1 MLRFKLRELIAE
13 KSFNE
18 DRHITLVEVA
28 NACNVNRM
36 TLSKMANKKGYNTN
50 SENIDKLCTY
60 FVCKVED
67 LVEHLPDNKNISD
80 DQSS

>member
-18 DRHITLVEVA
+18 DRHITIVEVA

-36 TLSKMANKKGYNTN
+36 TLSKMVNKKGYNTN
-50 SENIDKLCTY
+50 SENIDKLCAY
-60 FVCKVED
+60 FGCRVED
-67 LVEHLPDNKNISD
+67 LVEHLPANENNS
-80 DQSS
+80 